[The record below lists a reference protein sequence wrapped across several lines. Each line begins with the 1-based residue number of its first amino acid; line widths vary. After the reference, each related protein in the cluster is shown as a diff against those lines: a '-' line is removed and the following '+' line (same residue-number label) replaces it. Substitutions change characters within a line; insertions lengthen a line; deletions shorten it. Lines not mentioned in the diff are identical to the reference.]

1 MKFTAKVIIG
11 RGRGKRLG
19 FPTANLDKTDLK
31 IKHGV
36 YLVEAE
42 VYPALFRQD
51 IKSRR
56 RVEYSKRCGAD
67 KKPYQGLL
75 HFGPKKTFCEDVSLE
90 LFIKNFDFDIYGKS
104 VKIKIIRKIRE
115 VKKFANAEELKKQI
129 KKDLEK
135 LN

>member
-42 VYPALFRQD
+42 
-51 IKSRR
+51 
-56 RVEYSKRCGAD
+56 AD